1 MSSDGPNIG
10 LSKAQRDDV
19 EALVAD
25 AQRRSRAADRLATR
39 VGQIPVRTLEVVRA
53 SVDTA
58 TKLGQSSLTL
68 LSVLLV
74 LFIVHQVFLW
84 VDRDPEKAFD
94 NGALLFEAA
103 ELTWDTTSIFYNA
116 AVDVVNAGVLPVW
129 NAAAFYVA
137 EPAIVL
143 VLEIFSLAF
152 TRQHWQGLFSEADF
166 PYSGLDCTAS
176 PKAAEWCGRAA
187 AYSARLESAEKA
199 GGYAD
204 ASGTYAAASRRAL
217 AQLSPFASRTNATNA
232 TDDGDDAFVFGLAT
246 ARRLAALGAEGED
259 NFVAPAFETA
269 ALNDALLDF
278 GMLFIVLGSE
288 FTDVFFAVS
297 AEVLTQ
303 VFSVLVDAFFMV
315 VRSLMMV
322 LKMLVSAPSPT
333 PDTPHRP
340 SPHTPLAR
348 GRVGHAHHRAQHWC
362 RFCHHRKLHANSN
375 LYTYTHARHVA
386 DREWSRTV
394 LHRDR
399 PPGPLRRHRPPILRD
414 RLLHAFGVE
423 CAARVRRG
431 KVLQGTQ
438 HRLRPARLH
447 AHAHPAPPLHRHHGG
462 DAQLAHGQALL
473 WRPGAGH
480 LHRRGAHHRPR
491 DGRAHR
497 AHRDR
502 ERPHGQPDLRV

>member
-1 MSSDGPNIG
+1 MTGDPDAG
-10 LSKAQRDDV
+10 LSKKQRDDV
-19 EALVAD
+19 DALVAD

-39 VGQIPVRTLEVVRA
+39 VAQIPARTLEVVRT

-74 LFIVHQVFLW
+74 LFIVHQIFLW

-217 AQLSPFASRTNATNA
+217 AQLSPFASRTNDTN
-232 TDDGDDAFVFGLAT
+232 DDGADDDDAFVFGLAT

-278 GMLFIVLGSE
+278 GTLFIVLGSE
-288 FTDVFFAVS
+288 FIDVFFAVS
-297 AEVLTQ
+297 TEVLTQ
-303 VFSVLVDAFFMV
+303 VFSVIVDAFFMV
-315 VRSLMMV
+315 IRSLMMV
-322 LKMLVSAPSPT
+322 LKMLVSAPP
-333 PDTPHRP
+333 PHT
-340 SPHTPLAR
+340 SHTSHTPHTPIAP
-348 GRVGHAHHRAQHWC
+348 RAWQ
-362 RFCHHRKLHANSN
+362 
-375 LYTYTHARHVA
+375 
-386 DREWSRTV
+386 SRACS
-394 LHRDR
+394 
-399 PPGPLRRHRPPILRD
+399 PPCSTSASTSR
-414 RLLHAFGVE
+414 
-423 CAARVRRG
+423 
-431 KVLQGTQ
+431 
-438 HRLRPARLH
+438 
-447 AHAHPAPPLHRHHGG
+447 
-462 DAQLAHGQALL
+462 
-473 WRPGAGH
+473 
-480 LHRRGAHHRPR
+480 
-491 DGRAHR
+491 
-497 AHRDR
+497 
-502 ERPHGQPDLRV
+502 

>member
-1 MSSDGPNIG
+1 MSGDDPNTG

-116 AVDVVNAGVLPVW
+116 AVDVVNAGVLPLW

-217 AQLSPFASRTNATNA
+217 AQLSPFASRTNASNTI
-232 TDDGDDAFVFGLAT
+232 DGADGDDDAFVFGLAT

-303 VFSVLVDAFFMV
+303 VFSVLVDAFFTV

-322 LKMLVSAPSPT
+322 LKMLVSAPPAPRQHAPVASPT
-333 PDTPHRP
+333 PHAPRAWQSRACSPPCSTLVSILP
-340 SPHTPLAR
+340 S
-348 GRVGHAHHRAQHWC
+348 
-362 RFCHHRKLHANSN
+362 S
-375 LYTYTHARHVA
+375 
-386 DREWSRTV
+386 
-394 LHRDR
+394 
-399 PPGPLRRHRPPILRD
+399 
-414 RLLHAFGVE
+414 
-423 CAARVRRG
+423 
-431 KVLQGTQ
+431 
-438 HRLRPARLH
+438 
-447 AHAHPAPPLHRHHGG
+447 
-462 DAQLAHGQALL
+462 
-473 WRPGAGH
+473 
-480 LHRRGAHHRPR
+480 
-491 DGRAHR
+491 
-497 AHRDR
+497 
-502 ERPHGQPDLRV
+502 

>member
-1 MSSDGPNIG
+1 MSGDDPNTG

-116 AVDVVNAGVLPVW
+116 AVDVVNAGVLPLW

-166 PYSGLDCTAS
+166 PYSGLDCAAS
-176 PKAAEWCGRAA
+176 PKASEWCGRAA

-232 TDDGDDAFVFGLAT
+232 TDDDGDDVFVFGLAT

-322 LKMLVSAPSPT
+322 LKMLVSAPP
-333 PDTPHRP
+333 PHTPHT
-340 SPHTPLAR
+340 SHTSHTPLAR
-348 GRVGHAHHRAQHWC
+348 GRVGHAHHRAQH
-362 RFCHHRKLHANSN
+362 
-375 LYTYTHARHVA
+375 
-386 DREWSRTV
+386 
-394 LHRDR
+394 
-399 PPGPLRRHRPPILRD
+399 RR
-414 RLLHAFGVE
+414 
-423 CAARVRRG
+423 
-431 KVLQGTQ
+431 
-438 HRLRPARLH
+438 
-447 AHAHPAPPLHRHHGG
+447 
-462 DAQLAHGQALL
+462 
-473 WRPGAGH
+473 
-480 LHRRGAHHRPR
+480 
-491 DGRAHR
+491 
-497 AHRDR
+497 
-502 ERPHGQPDLRV
+502 